1 MNLRSSTESR
11 LVLGGVP
18 RVNLLPPEVGQA
30 TKARSL
36 RAGLSLLVV
45 AAMVVVGAGYGLA
58 SLHASTAQQAL
69 DHVNQ
74 RTVELLAQQKK
85 YVEVRKVTSDL
96 ALTTAARQV
105 GSSTEVNWKSYLEL
119 IQASLPGGTTIVTF
133 TATTGSPLMEF
144 VQPTVP
150 LQGERIAE
158 LSFSAITESLPDVPA
173 WLNALAS
180 LKGFVDASPGSV
192 TLGSDG
198 SYTAAVTMHINEE
211 ALANRFPGPAAKS
224 DAKTSP
230 DGAATDATSDASKA
244 EGK

>member
-30 TKARSL
+30 AKARSL

-69 DHVNQ
+69 NAVNQ
-74 RTVELLAQQKK
+74 RTTELLAQQKK

-96 ALTTAARQV
+96 GLTTAARQV
-105 GSSTEVNWKSYLEL
+105 GSSTEVNWKSYLES
-119 IQASLPGGTTIVTF
+119 IQANLPGGTTIVTF
-133 TATTGSPLMEF
+133 TATTGSPLEEF

-158 LSFSAITESLPDVPA
+158 LTFSADTASLPDVPA

-192 TLGSDG
+192 TLNDG
-198 SYTAAVTMHINEE
+198 VYTAVVTMHINED
-211 ALANRFPGPAAKS
+211 ALANRFAS
-224 DAKTSP
+224 DAVKTTDSKKSS
-230 DGAATDATSDASKA
+230 GATDTATDASKA

>member
-1 MNLRSSTESR
+1 MNLRSSTDSR

-30 TKARSL
+30 AKARSL

-45 AAMVVVGAGYGLA
+45 AAMVIVGTGYALA
-58 SLHASTAQQAL
+58 SLHAGTAQQSL
-69 DHVNQ
+69 DRVNQ

-85 YVEVRKVTSDL
+85 YVEVRTVTSDL

-105 GSSTEVNWKSYLEL
+105 GSSTEVDWKSYLES

-133 TATTGSPLMEF
+133 TATTGSPLEEF
-144 VQPTVP
+144 IQPSVP

-158 LSFSAITESLPDVPA
+158 LTFSAETASLPDVPA

-192 TLGSDG
+192 TLADG
-198 SYTAAVTMHINEE
+198 IYTADIKMHINEK
-211 ALANRFPGPAAKS
+211 ALANRFPGP
-224 DAKTSP
+224 DAEGDTKT
-230 DGAATDATSDASKA
+230 DGAATDTTTDASKA

>member
-1 MNLRSSTESR
+1 MNLRSSSESR

-30 TKARSL
+30 AKARSL

-58 SLHASTAQQAL
+58 SLHAGTAQQAL
-69 DHVNQ
+69 DHANQ

-85 YVEVRKVTSDL
+85 YVEVRKVTSNL

-105 GSSTEVNWKSYLEL
+105 GSSTEVNWKSYLES
-119 IQASLPGGTTIVTF
+119 IQANLPSGTTIVTF
-133 TATTGSPLMEF
+133 AAATGSPLAEF
-144 VQPTVP
+144 AQATVP

-158 LSFSAITESLPDVPA
+158 LTFSAETQSLPDVPA

-192 TLGSDG
+192 SLNDG
-198 SYTAAVTMHINEE
+198 VYTAAVTMHISEV
-211 ALANRFPGPAAKS
+211 ALANRFPS
-224 DAKTSP
+224 DTAKTDSKTSAS
-230 DGAATDATSDASKA
+230 GTVTDTTTDASKA

>member
-30 TKARSL
+30 AKARSL

-45 AAMVVVGAGYGLA
+45 AAMVVVGAGYGIA

-69 DHVNQ
+69 DAVNQ
-74 RTVELLAQQKK
+74 RTVDLLAQQKK

-105 GSSTEVNWKSYLEL
+105 GSSTEVNWKSYLES

-133 TATTGSPLMEF
+133 TATTGSPLVEF
-144 VQPTVP
+144 TQPTVP

-158 LSFSAITESLPDVPA
+158 LTFSADTASLPDVPA

-180 LKGFVDASPGSV
+180 LQGFVDASPGSV
-192 TLGSDG
+192 TLSEDG
-198 SYTAAVTMHINEE
+198 IYTAIVTMHINEK
-211 ALANRFPGPAAKS
+211 ALANRFPSDAAKT
-224 DAKTSP
+224 DAKTNS
-230 DGAATDATSDASKA
+230 DGAATDTTTDVSK
-244 EGK
+244 

>member
-18 RVNLLPPEVGQA
+18 RVNLLPPEVGLA
-30 TKARSL
+30 AKSRSL
-36 RAGLSLLVV
+36 RIGLSLLVV
-45 AAMVVVGAGYGLA
+45 ASMVIVGAGYGVA
-58 SLHASTAQQAL
+58 SLHASSAQHAL
-69 DHVNQ
+69 DVVNQ
-74 RTVELLAQQKK
+74 RTAELLAQQKK

-105 GSSTEVNWKSYLEL
+105 GSSTEVNWKSYFESV
-119 IQASLPGGTTIVTF
+119 QASLPGGTTIVTF
-133 TATTGSPLMEF
+133 TATTGSPLVEF
-144 VQPTVP
+144 TQPTVP

-158 LSFSAITESLPDVPA
+158 LTFSAETASLPDVPA

-192 TLGSDG
+192 TLNDG
-198 SYTAAVTMHINEE
+198 VYTAAITMHINEK
-211 ALANRFPGPAAKS
+211 ALANRFPGPV
-224 DAKTSP
+224 AKTDGKASA
-230 DGAATDATSDASKA
+230 DGAATGTATDASKA

>member
-105 GSSTEVNWKSYLEL
+105 GSSTEINWKSYRES
-119 IQASLPGGTTIVTF
+119 IQANLPSGTTIVTF

-158 LSFSAITESLPDVPA
+158 LTFSADTESLPDVPA

-192 TLGSDG
+192 TLNDG
-198 SYTAAVTMHINEE
+198 VYTAVVTMHINEE
-211 ALANRFPGPAAKS
+211 ALANRFAS
-224 DAKTSP
+224 DAVK
-230 DGAATDATSDASKA
+230 ATDSKKSSGASDTTTDASKA